1 MVTCDIVCVVL
12 NLILAVFLFWLAGF
26 AEKKK
31 NVKWRLLYVLPFL
44 VTLVLV
50 AIYEFEACMLG
61 VYFGAFLLVFGM
73 VKQEKKVR
81 RVLCFVSVIFSV
93 LSLGI
98 CLFSPGYRS
107 YEYAADFKAGF
118 EEMKLHYVLSEQKA

>member
-26 AEKKK
+26 AEKKRS
-31 NVKWRLLYVLPFL
+31 VKWRLLYLLPFL

-50 AIYEFEACMLG
+50 AIYEFETCMFG

-73 VKQEKKVR
+73 VRQEKKMR
-81 RVLCFVSVIFSV
+81 RILCFVSVLLAILSV
-93 LSLGI
+93 GVCS
-98 CLFSPGYRS
+98 FSPAYRS
-107 YEYAADFKAGF
+107 YEYAEDFKAGL
-118 EEMKLHYVLSEQKA
+118 KK